1 MIMNPVI
8 GLDVSKGESQVQA
21 FLDKG
26 KPYRKSFSIKHNTD
40 GLGSLL
46 EFLHEVE
53 SSAGGHQPTVVLE
66 STGHYHFPVIQFLE
80 EQSFV
85 YIVVNPL
92 ISHRAK
98 SSSLRKVKTDTI
110 DSFHLCELFYKEE
123 LEPYK
128 KRGIQL
134 LNLRNLTRQ
143 QESIA
148 EVSAQTKIQ
157 LHTLLDQV
165 FPEYRGVFGSLYSK
179 VSLLT
184 LLEFPTSEVVLSV
197 SEREITEK
205 IASLCMSRSDA
216 WANEKAKKLREA
228 ALRNPFQSNLYQS
241 NIFNLEL
248 LVKIVLQYQEHLS
261 KIAGEIDALAKE
273 IEEYHILQSIPGIG
287 EKIAATIISEIGEID
302 RFNDAKKLVA
312 FAGVDPSVISSG
324 KFTASVNRI
333 TKRGSS
339 RLRHALYMAV
349 QSGIRDA
356 RKKKTTDK
364 IIARNK
370 RLREFYDKKR
380 EEGKPFKVAVIACVN
395 KLLHWIFA
403 LLKSRTIFQDTV

>member
-1 MIMNPVI
+1 MRF
-8 GLDVSKGESQVQA
+8 DA
-21 FLDKG
+21 
-26 KPYRKSFSIKHNTD
+26 Y
-40 GLGSLL
+40 
-46 EFLHEVE
+46 
-53 SSAGGHQPTVVLE
+53 
-66 STGHYHFPVIQFLE
+66 
-80 EQSFV
+80 
-85 YIVVNPL
+85 
-92 ISHRAK
+92 
-98 SSSLRKVKTDTI
+98 
-110 DSFHLCELFYKEE
+110 HLCELFYKEE

-143 QESIA
+143 QESIT

-184 LLEFPTSEVVLSV
+184 LLAFPTSEAVLSA
-197 SEREITEK
+197 SEKEITEK
-205 IASLCMSRSDA
+205 IASLCISRSDA

-228 ALRNPFQSNLYQS
+228 ALRNPFQNNLYQS

-261 KIAGEIDALAKE
+261 KIANEIDALAKE

-302 RFNDAKKLVA
+302 RFNDPKKLVA
-312 FAGVDPSVISSG
+312 FAGVDPSVYSSG

-333 TKRGSS
+333 TKRGSC

-349 QSGIRDA
+349 QSGIRDS
-356 RKKKTTDK
+356 RKKKTTDE

-380 EEGKPFKVAVIACVN
+380 EEGKPFRVAVIACVN
-395 KLLHWIFA
+395 KLLHWIYA
-403 LLKSRTIFQDTV
+403 LLKSRTTFQDIA